1 MIGYF
6 MHEHGSFRAL
16 VACWS
21 SRLPEA
27 KSELIVPG
35 PHGSYAL
42 PETVTELKRILCF
55 QFACA
60 DAPTSLTITPAKP
73 GPAKSL
79 GRCARESSPL
89 G

>member
-6 MHEHGSFRAL
+6 VHDHGSFRAM

-35 PHGSYAL
+35 PHGSHELEYHVGETWAGKL
-42 PETVTELKRILCF
+42 LELGPLCTRIFTAWLSCSTFSGFFRTVTGLI
-55 QFACA
+55 
-60 DAPTSLTITPAKP
+60 
-73 GPAKSL
+73 
-79 GRCARESSPL
+79 
-89 G
+89 

>member
-35 PHGSYAL
+35 PHGSH
-42 PETVTELKRILCF
+42 EL
-55 QFACA
+55 
-60 DAPTSLTITPAKP
+60 DYHV
-73 GPAKSL
+73 G
-79 GRCARESSPL
+79 
-89 G
+89 